1 MWERPAAAVK
11 VDPHYS
17 WLQTTSNRQ
26 PAINMPLA
34 SQLAINPPL
43 AAQRTKHMDF
53 DKILLDHGSGGKISH
68 SLTTDLLLPV
78 FDNPILAELNDGA
91 IFELNGMRMA
101 FSTDSYT
108 VDPLFFPGGS
118 IGDLAI
124 NGTVNDI
131 AMCGA
136 APMYLSVGLI
146 LEEGFSRADLEK
158 IIHDMGSAAGKA
170 GITVVTGDTKVV
182 PRGAVDRVFINTSG
196 IGLIPPDVNV
206 ASPNARVGDRII
218 LSGTIADHGI
228 TILTRREGLSFESD
242 LSSDSA
248 PLNHMVKQMFAAST
262 NIHVLRDPT
271 RGGVGTAL
279 NEIAEKSTVGIKIYE
294 NELPLKKEVVAAC
307 ELLGF
312 DPLYLANE
320 GKLMAFVSREDTDRV
335 LGAIRANPF
344 GKDAAV
350 IGEVTGDH
358 IGKVIMETRIGG
370 ERIVDMLAGEQLPRI
385 C

>member
-1 MWERPAAAVK
+1 MK
-11 VDPHYS
+11 S
-17 WLQTTSNRQ
+17 
-26 PAINMPLA
+26 
-34 SQLAINPPL
+34 
-43 AAQRTKHMDF
+43 

-68 SLTTDLLLPV
+68 RLTTDMLLPV

-91 IFELNGMRMA
+91 IFELNGMRLA

-108 VDPLFFPGGS
+108 VDPIFFPGGN

-136 APMYLSVGLI
+136 KPLYLSVGLI
-146 LEEGFSRADLEK
+146 IEEGFAVADLAA
-158 IIHDMGSAAGKA
+158 IIGEMGKA
-170 GITVVTGDTKVV
+170 AERACITIVTGDTKVV
-182 PRGAVDRVFINTSG
+182 PRGAVDKIFINTSG
-196 IGLIPPDVNV
+196 LGVIPPAVNI
-206 ASPNARVGDRII
+206 ASHRAKPGDRVI
-218 LSGTIADHGI
+218 LSGSIADHGI
-228 TILTRREGLSFESD
+228 TILTRREGLAFDTGITSD
-242 LSSDSA
+242 TA
-248 PLNHMVKQMFAAST
+248 PLNEMVGQMLCASK

-279 NEIAEKSTVGIKIYE
+279 NEIAEKSQIGIKIFE
-294 NELPLKKEVVAAC
+294 ERIPLKKEVAAAC

-320 GKLMAFVSREDTDRV
+320 GKLLAFVAAQDTEAV
-335 LGAIRANPF
+335 LAAIRANPF

-350 IGEVTGDH
+350 IGEVVEEHTGQ
-358 IGKVIMETRIGG
+358 VVLETRIGG
-370 ERIVDMLAGEQLPRI
+370 NRIVDMLAGEQLPRI